1 MAGGQAGRKRGG
13 GHLAMLGV
21 VFLALG
27 GTAGAQV
34 PAPASLDPPPDL
46 GSIGDG
52 NGITPRPP
60 SRNTF
65 FPADAFGGGGAPAA
79 NAPRVEMGLFD
90 TITESLF
97 GDVYAPGTWRPLP
110 LSTFF
115 SEGWF
120 EPWAA
125 APAGRDGISPRHG
138 WLAAFDGV
146 FYRLWFA
153 TFSYA
158 NGINTPFGGSRYS
171 GTYSIFL
178 PFSRRFEVLIDVPF
192 VISNGTRDPN
202 RGYTSEFGDLSITP
216 RFMLSETAATS
227 QCFALG
233 IRTPTGSLST
243 GTGIMALT
251 PRYEFW
257 TNPGGPWVVRGSAG
271 FFVPMN
277 KAEIP
282 VQTAAVGGLAVGRYF
297 TPHDVPF
304 GDLVFYCESNFA
316 VPLDGG
322 AAQSTLVSVGPGT
335 RFHIANDYYFLADWD
350 FPVTGN
356 RPAQYTFQVAILKVF

>member
-1 MAGGQAGRKRGG
+1 MAGGQTGRNRCGG
-13 GHLAMLGV
+13 LLVIVAVIV
-21 VFLALG
+21 VAIG
-27 GTAGAQV
+27 ASARAQV
-34 PAPASLDPPPDL
+34 PALPSLVPPADFRSIGSGADATVQPPP
-46 GSIGDG
+46 
-52 NGITPRPP
+52 P
-60 SRNTF
+60 NTL
-65 FPADAFGGGGAPAA
+65 FPADAFGGGDARAP

-97 GDVYAPGTWRPLP
+97 GDVYAPGSWRPLP

-125 APAGRDGISPRHG
+125 APAGRDGLSPRHG

-153 TFSYA
+153 TFGYA
-158 NGINTPFGGSRYS
+158 NHINTPFGGNRYS

-192 VISNGTRDPN
+192 VVSNGTKDPN
-202 RGYTSEFGDLSITP
+202 RGYTTEFGDLAITP
-216 RFMLSETAATS
+216 RFMLSETAATT
-227 QCFALG
+227 QVFALG
-233 IRTPTGSLST
+233 IRTPTGSSST

-257 TNPGGPWVVRGSAG
+257 TNPGGPWVVRGSG
-271 FFVPMN
+271 GVFVPMN
-277 KAEIP
+277 RAETP

-322 AAQSTLVSVGPGT
+322 ATRSTLVTVGPGT

-350 FPVTGN
+350 VPVTGN